1 MSRTLRFSYEI
12 RLTFSA
18 PVTRHI
24 FVLRCMPPSL
34 PGQQIVSATLTLDPP
49 VPYTVQQDSFGNL
62 LQAGRID
69 SPHDHFCYG
78 VCGTARMDLSGRQL
92 TRRSPLFCLPSAF
105 TRPSPEMLDWLAAL
119 PLPETPRQRAWA
131 LARAVHS
138 RLTYAPGATGVATT
152 AAQAFHNG
160 RGVCQDF
167 AHVYLALARQA
178 GLAARYVNGLPQ
190 GEGVSHAWCEV
201 WLDGLWTGIDPT
213 RLQWTDEGY
222 LRFGA
227 GRDFGDCPIERGV
240 FLGSARQEQQVFMRV
255 SQQSF

>member
-1 MSRTLRFSYEI
+1 MLGKRQQNNQS
-12 RLTFSA
+12 
-18 PVTRHI
+18 PVQPDKAQRGDK
-24 FVLRCMPPSL
+24 RMRECRRSL
-34 PGQQIVSATLTLDPP
+34 PHCT
-49 VPYTVQQDSFGNL
+49 Y
-62 LQAGRID
+62 GR
-69 SPHDHFCYG
+69 P
-78 VCGTARMDLSGRQL
+78 ALS
-92 TRRSPLFCLPSAF
+92 
-105 TRPSPEMLDWLAAL
+105 
-119 PLPETPRQRAWA
+119 LPETPRLRAWA
-131 LARAVHS
+131 LAQAVHDG
-138 RLTYAPGATGVATT
+138 LAYVPGATGVATT
-152 AAQAFHNG
+152 AAQAFHEG

-213 RLQWTDEGY
+213 RLQWTNEGY

-255 SQQSF
+255 SQQSR

>member
-1 MSRTLRFSYEI
+1 
-12 RLTFSA
+12 
-18 PVTRHI
+18 
-24 FVLRCMPPSL
+24 
-34 PGQQIVSATLTLDPP
+34 
-49 VPYTVQQDSFGNL
+49 
-62 LQAGRID
+62 
-69 SPHDHFCYG
+69 
-78 VCGTARMDLSGRQL
+78 
-92 TRRSPLFCLPSAF
+92 
-105 TRPSPEMLDWLAAL
+105 MLDWLAAL

>member
-1 MSRTLRFSYEI
+1 MSSEPAALHLWPAGDVKRAEQAAQKQQEI
-12 RLTFSA
+12 
-18 PVTRHI
+18 
-24 FVLRCMPPSL
+24 
-34 PGQQIVSATLTLDPP
+34 Q
-49 VPYTVQQDSFGNL
+49 
-62 LQAGRID
+62 
-69 SPHDHFCYG
+69 
-78 VCGTARMDLSGRQL
+78 
-92 TRRSPLFCLPSAF
+92 LPSAF

-119 PLPETPRQRAWA
+119 SLPETPRLRAWA
-131 LARAVHS
+131 LAQAVHDG
-138 RLTYAPGATGVATT
+138 LAYVPGATGVATT
-152 AAQAFHNG
+152 AAQAFHEG

-178 GLAARYVNGLPQ
+178 GLAARYVNGVRQ

>member
-12 RLTFSA
+12 RLAFSA

-69 SPHDHFCYG
+69 GPHDHFCYG

-119 PLPETPRQRAWA
+119 PLPGTPRQRAWA

-255 SQQSF
+255 SQQSL